1 MRQLASIALSFA
13 SRLVWENTLLAGHS
27 EASVVL
33 KASALLHVQ
42 QHNERSSHVNR
53 TVIKSALH
61 SLGMMRNN
69 GDIDLLL
76 RSSERA
82 RHLYSVFGGGVVG
95 FIHKIH
101 SRLWSG
107 RVSCFCAAL
116 CGNYT
121 IAL

>member
-1 MRQLASIALSFA
+1 MCQLTSIALSFA

-53 TVIKSALH
+53 TAIKSALH

-82 RHLYSVFGGGVVG
+82 RHLFGGVVG